1 MVADKKKSNLK
12 LYLDRYVDSCSI
24 LDLIKYEIAI
34 SFGSKIPGGIG
45 ILLRKYLSRMVIK
58 KIGRG
63 SLIGYGFSVKSPKS
77 VSIGENT
84 LIDDYCLFNAKTT
97 SMKGLKIGNN
107 CAIGTRS
114 FITTGYNGHV
124 LIQDNVHVNG
134 PDTHILGMGGVSI
147 GENGRIG
154 ARVSIVSAN
163 HVFKERDVLIKDQGN
178 IAKGITIEEDVW
190 LGTGVIVL
198 DDVTIHKGAVVGAGA
213 IVTKDIPEYAVAVG
227 VPAKIVKFR
236 KSHIGRIELAN
247 D

>member
-1 MVADKKKSNLK
+1 
-12 LYLDRYVDSCSI
+12 
-24 LDLIKYEIAI
+24 
-34 SFGSKIPGGIG
+34 
-45 ILLRKYLSRMVIK
+45 
-58 KIGRG
+58 
-63 SLIGYGFSVKSPKS
+63 
-77 VSIGENT
+77 
-84 LIDDYCLFNAKTT
+84 
-97 SMKGLKIGNN
+97 
-107 CAIGTRS
+107 
-114 FITTGYNGHV
+114 
-124 LIQDNVHVNG
+124 
-134 PDTHILGMGGVSI
+134 MGGVSI
-147 GENGRIG
+147 GENVRIG

-236 KSHIGRIELAN
+236 KSHIERIELAN

>member
-1 MVADKKKSNLK
+1 MYEEKNKSRFK
-12 LYLDRYVDSCSI
+12 IYLDKYVDSYSL
-24 LDLIKYEIAI
+24 LDLIKYEFAI

-45 ILLRKYLSRMVIK
+45 ILLRKYLSRMILK

-107 CAIGTRS
+107 CVIGMRS

-124 LIQDNVHVNG
+124 LIHDNVHVNG
-134 PDTHILGMGGVSI
+134 PDTHILGIGGVSI

-154 ARVSIVSAN
+154 ARVSIVSTN
-163 HVFKERDVLIKDQGN
+163 HVFKERDILIKDQGT
-178 IAKGITIEEDVW
+178 IAKGIIIEEDVW

-198 DDVTIHKGAVVGAGA
+198 DGVTIHKGAVVGAGA

-227 VPAKIVKFR
+227 VPAKVVKFR
-236 KSHIGRIELAN
+236 E
-247 D
+247 

>member
-1 MVADKKKSNLK
+1 MPGFSEMYEEQNKSKLK
-12 LYLDRYVDSCSI
+12 LYLDKYVDSCSL
-24 LDLIKYEIAI
+24 LDLIKYELAV

-45 ILLRKYLSRMVIK
+45 ILLRKYLSRMVLN

-77 VSIGENT
+77 VSIGEGT

-97 SMKGLKIGNN
+97 SMKGLKIGNK
-107 CAIGTRS
+107 CVIGIMS
-114 FITTGYNGHV
+114 FITTGYDGHV

-154 ARVSIVSAN
+154 ARVSIISAN
-163 HVFKERDVLIKDQGN
+163 HVFKERDILIKDQGT
-178 IAKGITIEEDVW
+178 IAKGIIIEEDVW

-198 DDVTIHKGAVVGAGA
+198 DGVTIHKGAVVGAGA

-236 KSHIGRIELAN
+236 L
-247 D
+247 

>member
-1 MVADKKKSNLK
+1 MPGFSEMYEEQNKSKLK
-12 LYLDRYVDSCSI
+12 LYLDKYVDSCSL
-24 LDLIKYEIAI
+24 LDLIKYELAV

-45 ILLRKYLSRMVIK
+45 ILLRKYLSRMVLN

-77 VSIGENT
+77 VSIGEGT

-97 SMKGLKIGNN
+97 SMKGLKIGNK
-107 CAIGTRS
+107 CVIGIRS
-114 FITTGYNGHV
+114 FITTGYDGHV

-154 ARVSIVSAN
+154 ARVSIISAN
-163 HVFKERDVLIKDQGN
+163 HVFKERDILIKDQGT
-178 IAKGITIEEDVW
+178 IAKGIIIEEDVW

-198 DDVTIHKGAVVGAGA
+198 DGVTIHKGAVVGAGA

-227 VPAKIVKFR
+227 VPAKIVMFR
-236 KSHIGRIELAN
+236 L
-247 D
+247 

>member
-1 MVADKKKSNLK
+1 MPGFSEMYEEKKKSGLK
-12 LYLDRYVDSCSI
+12 LYLDRYVDSCSL
-24 LDLIKYEIAI
+24 LDLIKYELAV

-45 ILLRKYLSRMVIK
+45 ILVRKYLSSMVLN
-58 KIGRG
+58 KIGKG

-84 LIDDYCLFNAKTT
+84 LIDDYCLFNAKTN
-97 SMKGLKIGNN
+97 SMKGLKIGNK
-107 CAIGTRS
+107 CVIGMRS
-114 FITTGYNGHV
+114 FITTGYDGHV

-163 HVFKERDVLIKDQGN
+163 HVFKDRDVLMKDQGT
-178 IAKGITIEEDVW
+178 IAKGIIIEEDVW

-227 VPAKIVKFR
+227 VPAKILKYR
-236 KSHIGRIELAN
+236 S
-247 D
+247 